1 MPKKTFD
8 SMGISKKDF
17 INLTNSMSKLDIK
30 SKVSDIKCSTLV
42 LCGEKDNANIKSAH
56 YLSENI
62 RKATMKI
69 IENSAH
75 IVNEEN
81 PNELSKLLIEFWE
94 N

>member
-1 MPKKTFD
+1 MAY
-8 SMGISKKDF
+8 F
-17 INLTNSMSKLDIK
+17 INLTNSMYNLDIK

-62 RKATMKI
+62 K
-69 IENSAH
+69 NSAH

-81 PNELSKLLIEFWE
+81 PNELSKLLIEFWR

>member
-8 SMGISKKDF
+8 SMGISRNDF

-81 PNELSKLLIEFWE
+81 PNELSKLLMEFWKI
-94 N
+94 